1 MLGCRTHGLQRV
13 ALLIN
18 GLLLQVAARAA
29 SLGACCPACCAQ
41 PMLTCARR
49 PLLLLKRLS
58 HWVPLQTATLLYE
71 MQRRG
76 KGARFGVV
84 SMCIGSG
91 GWAHGSAGL
100 GRLAKPA
107 GARTTH
113 VVCAK
118 AACAG
123 WGKGSCCVG
132 GHPKRQVQCI
142 SRVPCW
148 HTRVSLATSAYSRP
162 VLQAWALQQCL
173 SAVARWTHP
182 LAAP

>member
-1 MLGCRTHGLQRV
+1 MV
-13 ALLIN
+13 
-18 GLLLQVAARAA
+18 
-29 SLGACCPACCAQ
+29 
-41 PMLTCARR
+41 TCARR

-113 VVCAK
+113 GVCAK

-123 WGKGSCCVG
+123 VGEGQLLRAIPNVKCMHFKSPMLAHQSQPGNICILSPRAAGMGAAAVFERGSEVDAPPRG
-132 GHPKRQVQCI
+132 AVSSQLAGL
-142 SRVPCW
+142 SRDAV
-148 HTRVSLATSAYSRP
+148 VS
-162 VLQAWALQQCL
+162 
-173 SAVARWTHP
+173 
-182 LAAP
+182 